1 MTSLLGRAPQK
12 VRIVEVGPRDGLQNE
27 PDKVPTVDKI
37 AYIDLLTQAGLRDI
51 EVTSFVRPSRIPQL
65 ADAADVFAGTIHRD
79 GVRYSALVPNR
90 KGLENA
96 LAAGVRSIAVF
107 TGASESFTRRNI
119 NMTIAESLDRFGDV
133 ASIALREGVEVR
145 GYVSVCFGCPYE
157 GAVDPERV
165 IAVTQALLDM
175 GCYEVSIGD
184 TIGVARP
191 GQVEDLVSRLVAVTD
206 LGRIALHLHDTRGTA
221 LANVLTGLLMGV
233 SIFDAAAGG
242 LGGCPYAPGASGN
255 LATEDLVYMLH
266 GMGIET
272 GVDLDTLVEASR
284 FMSEVLHRTLP
295 SKYLRAATA

>member
-1 MTSLLGRAPQK
+1 MSRVLDQVPRR
-12 VRIVEVGPRDGLQNE
+12 VRLVEVGPRDGLQNE

-51 EVTSFVRPSRIPQL
+51 EVTSFVRPARVPQL
-65 ADAADVFAGTIHRD
+65 ADAAEVFEGIFHRD

-107 TGASESFTRRNI
+107 TGATESFTRRNI
-119 NMTIAESLDRFGDV
+119 NMTIAESLDRFGEVVRV
-133 ASIALREGVEVR
+133 ALAEGIEVR

-157 GAVDPERV
+157 GAVDPGRV
-165 IAVTQALLDM
+165 VQVAEALIGL

-191 GQVEDLVSRLVAVTD
+191 GQVEDVVGRLAEGVGLERV
-206 LGRIALHLHDTRGTA
+206 ALHLHDTRGTA

-233 SIFDAAAGG
+233 TTFDVAAGG

-266 GMGIET
+266 GMGVDT
-272 GVDLDTLVEASR
+272 GVDLDALVEASR

-295 SKYLRAATA
+295 SKLFRAAIA

>member
-1 MTSLLGRAPQK
+1 MRRILTRAPRR

-65 ADAADVFAGTIHRD
+65 ADAADVFAGILHRD

-96 LAAGVRSIAVF
+96 QAAGVRSIAVF

-119 NMTIAESLDRFGDV
+119 NMTIAESLDRFGEV
-133 ASIALREGVEVR
+133 TRQALAAGMEVR
-145 GYVSVCFGCPYE
+145 GYISVCFGCPYE
-157 GAVDPERV
+157 GSVDPARV
-165 IAVTQALLDM
+165 VQIAEALIAL

-191 GQVEDLVSRLVAVTD
+191 GQVEELVGRLADAMPLDRV
-206 LGRIALHLHDTRGTA
+206 ALHLHDTRGTA
-221 LANVLTGLLMGV
+221 LANVLTGVLLGV
-233 SIFDAAAGG
+233 TSFDAAAGG

-266 GMGIET
+266 GMGIDT
-272 GVDLDTLVEASR
+272 GVDLEALVEASR

-295 SKYLRAATA
+295 SKLFRASIA

>member
-1 MTSLLGRAPQK
+1 MSRVLDQVPRR
-12 VRIVEVGPRDGLQNE
+12 VRLVEVGPRDGLQNE

-51 EVTSFVRPSRIPQL
+51 EVTSFVRPARVPQL
-65 ADAADVFAGTIHRD
+65 ADAAEVFAGIFHRE

-107 TGASESFTRRNI
+107 TGATESFTRRNI
-119 NMTIAESLDRFGDV
+119 NMTIAESLDRFGEVVRV
-133 ASIALREGVEVR
+133 ALAEGVEVR

-157 GAVDPERV
+157 GAVDPGRV
-165 IAVTQALLDM
+165 VQVAEALIGL

-191 GQVEDLVSRLVAVTD
+191 GQVEDVVGRLAEGVGLERV
-206 LGRIALHLHDTRGTA
+206 ALHLHDTRGTA

-233 SIFDAAAGG
+233 TTFDVAAGG

-266 GMGIET
+266 GMGVDT
-272 GVDLDTLVEASR
+272 GVDLDALVEASR

-295 SKYLRAATA
+295 SKLFRAAIA